1 MLVEPRLAW
10 RQDSWSGCCR
20 TRACGAD
27 QIRSGNTVITAR
39 DEDADNSFCDVRLR
53 FDTSSPMLQKPNP
66 ANNNINAPRWP
77 EAVILPVCLSGED
90 ATAEQQQQQQ
100 QRVSIL

>member
-1 MLVEPRLAW
+1 
-10 RQDSWSGCCR
+10 
-20 TRACGAD
+20 
-27 QIRSGNTVITAR
+27 
-39 DEDADNSFCDVRLR
+39 
-53 FDTSSPMLQKPNP
+53 MLQKPNP